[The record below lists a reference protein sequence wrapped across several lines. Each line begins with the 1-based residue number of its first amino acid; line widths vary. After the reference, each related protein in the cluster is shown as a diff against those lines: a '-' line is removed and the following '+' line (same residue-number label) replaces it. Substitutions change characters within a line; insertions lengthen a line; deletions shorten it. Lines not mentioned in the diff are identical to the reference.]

1 MRERES
7 EREGWREGES
17 TRKRAHN
24 KADQPPGLLSISSLH
39 LGVPQPTYRIHNLW
53 SRSSWRAHRA
63 NFRGTE
69 RKEDI
74 LIPNYNNWT
83 SLASF
88 KVFSVYPSCQSTSQK
103 CMCIFMPPLKLEKEL
118 NTTPTLP
125 PPQCTHICLKTEGS
139 FTHMATWKENEILS
153 QALWFFSS
161 FSWVNECQMFS
172 QRLHIFRT
180 ACKHTIYYCSEV
192 KSP

>member
-24 KADQPPGLLSISSLH
+24 KADQPSGLLSISSLH

-118 NTTPTLP
+118 NTTPIFPLLLSP
-125 PPQCTHICLKTEGS
+125 
-139 FTHMATWKENEILS
+139 ATS
-153 QALWFFSS
+153 FSS
-161 FSWVNECQMFS
+161 FHLAWGFCFFS
-172 QRLHIFRT
+172 HEPFSFCAVFLFFRLT
-180 ACKHTIYYCSEV
+180 LCKHFSTTLGHLLIEFH
-192 KSP
+192 PP